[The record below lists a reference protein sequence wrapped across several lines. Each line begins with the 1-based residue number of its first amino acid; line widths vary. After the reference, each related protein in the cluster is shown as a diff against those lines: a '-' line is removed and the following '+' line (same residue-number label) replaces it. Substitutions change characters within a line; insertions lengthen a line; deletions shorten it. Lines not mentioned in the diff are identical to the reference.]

1 MGKVTIGNSGN
12 NIVAKVVQMVAAPII
27 QETQVM
33 VPIEVLKTIEVEKIV
48 NNEVIVEKMVSVDK
62 IVEVIKTIEVEK
74 IVEVPVEIIKEVI
87 VEKLVLDRELL
98 EIEVDR
104 LDSMLEEADSKL
116 KVSILK
122 SQAEIAIVKEEANK
136 QLASLKKQMNISLA
150 IVTLI
155 AIVAIV
161 L

>member
-12 NIVAKVVQMVAAPII
+12 NIVAKVVQTVAAPII
-27 QETQVM
+27 QTQVIEK
-33 VPIEVLKTIEVEKIV
+33 PIEVLKTVEVERIV

-136 QLASLKKQMNISLA
+136 QLAQLKKQMNISLA
-150 IVTLI
+150 IVALI